1 MFESFFN
8 FIFDRVQP
16 EKGDRLIVKDR
27 YKRAERNAER
37 GRRNKTMRQ
46 SYDLQNGRK
55 KTAAMGKRYCEGEI
69 GYAERKK
76 AEKTD
81 MQIPKREGTTFER
94 FCGDAA
100 YKKAASF
107 AAVAGARGRA
117 ADGLPASVAPRKSFS
132 DEFTDSAVAGA
143 RGRAADGLPASA
155 APRKSFSDKFTD
167 SAVAGARGRAAD
179 GFERYF
185 AGARGFNVK
194 ERMRYEN
201 LCLADVFRLG

>member
-16 EKGDRLIVKDR
+16 EKGDRLIVKGR

-76 AEKTD
+76 VKKTD

-107 AAVAGARGRA
+107 
-117 ADGLPASVAPRKSFS
+117 
-132 DEFTDSAVAGA
+132 T
-143 RGRAADGLPASA
+143 
-155 APRKSFSDKFTD
+155 
-167 SAVAGARGRAAD
+167 AVAGARGRAAD

>member
-16 EKGDRLIVKDR
+16 KKGDRLIVKGR
-27 YKRAERNAER
+27 YKRAKRNADR
-37 GRRNKTMRQ
+37 GRRNKMMRQ

-107 AAVAGARGRA
+107 TAVAGARGRA

-132 DEFTDSAVAGA
+132 DE
-143 RGRAADGLPASA
+143 
-155 APRKSFSDKFTD
+155 FTD